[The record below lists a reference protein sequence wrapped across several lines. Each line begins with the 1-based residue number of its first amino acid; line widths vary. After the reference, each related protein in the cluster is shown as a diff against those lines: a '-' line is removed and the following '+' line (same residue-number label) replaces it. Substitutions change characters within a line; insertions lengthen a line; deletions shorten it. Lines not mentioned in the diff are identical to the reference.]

1 VDQHHDGPAGGSGSG
16 GDADAWR
23 ALLIGLLEKVDLLAG
38 GLLSDESGAR
48 GRGTSGGGAAASS
61 AGDFSAQFRSTLEI
75 IIEEAGDLIWQML
88 GQLIAILEAIQQAL
102 EHVMG
107 GTPGAA
113 PTSSSGG
120 GPGSGG
126 VGGREHAYEPI
137 TVYFENPDGP
147 PAGGV

>member
-1 VDQHHDGPAGGSGSG
+1 MDQHHDGPAGGSGSG

-23 ALLIGLLEKVDLLAG
+23 ALLIGILEKVDLLAG
-38 GLLSDESGAR
+38 GLLGDESGAR
-48 GRGTSGGGAAASS
+48 GRGTSGGGTAASS
-61 AGDFSAQFRSTLEI
+61 GDFSAQFRSTLEF

-113 PTSSSGG
+113 ATSSSGG
-120 GPGSGG
+120 GRRSEG
-126 VGGREHAYEPI
+126 VGGRGHAYEPI
-137 TVYFENPDGP
+137 TVHFESPDGP
-147 PAGGV
+147 PAGSV